1 MAAVYQDSLT
11 PVRCAP
17 GTHYGLSASLSH
29 DSLPRLPYM
38 EAVDVHLT
46 LQTINNPMCEEYV
59 NIKLV
64 ISSICEASSEL
75 YQYESTMDI
84 LTGDVQILSRPR
96 TTPLNDTVK
105 FNVSWQPQCMY
116 VGSEA
121 AAPNPSNRKLS
132 ASSSVLAHP
141 EIPLHKSLNVDQL
154 LPPPQDPP
162 RPVVID
168 FTALEAHRSRYVIA
182 HFDLSHHGSTAA
194 VYALVL
200 GCWVVMIASYF
211 LQIKKRQQGISKK
224 C

>member
-84 LTGDVQILSRPR
+84 FTGEVQILSHPR
-96 TTPLNDTVK
+96 ITPLNDTVK

-141 EIPLHKSLNVDQL
+141 EIPPHKSLNADQL
-154 LPPPQDPP
+154 LPPPQAPP
-162 RPVVID
+162 RPAID
-168 FTALEAHRSRYVIA
+168 FTALEAHQSRNIIFA
-182 HFDLSHHGSTAA
+182 HFDLYHHGPTVAL
-194 VYALVL
+194 YALVTVW
-200 GCWVVMIASYF
+200 WVLMIARYF
-211 LQIKKRQQGISKK
+211 LRCYKQK
-224 C
+224 